1 LATAARALSRARV
14 GRFASWQVGNW
25 APATLP
31 TRQLANP
38 PTRSSLPAI
47 AFRFRTAPHRASVI
61 GAGSFGTAIAILLER
76 ADIRTTLLC
85 RTAEQAETIAA
96 ARENERYLPGV
107 ELPERLK
114 IRVLGGVEEQF
125 SRSDLI
131 FVAVPSSGLREA
143 LAELVRQG
151 ISPRAGLVSLAKGLV
166 PPDGTPPSVALE
178 AEFGPERVA
187 CVGGPAHAREMVE
200 GGAGLVCASHSPALA
215 ERVSETF
222 RAARVVCE
230 ASSDPIGV
238 ELAGSAKNAAALAA
252 GATEQQGLNA
262 AGMAAA
268 DIFTE
273 VLALAELGGA
283 RARTFV
289 GRAGVGDLVATALA
303 QTSRNRSAGELLA
316 AGVPAA
322 EIPGRLGQAVESLET
337 VPLLARAIERAGIQA
352 PIVSA
357 LARLID
363 GSLPLGDWVAL
374 VRVSQPE
381 PERRLGRI
389 ASWWRRVRAR
399 FRRAANRPAALEPGP
414 PERLPAAGRSR
425 S

>member
-1 LATAARALSRARV
+1 V
-14 GRFASWQVGNW
+14 
-25 APATLP
+25 
-31 TRQLANP
+31 
-38 PTRSSLPAI
+38 
-47 AFRFRTAPHRASVI
+47 
-61 GAGSFGTAIAILLER
+61 AILLVR
-76 ADIRTTLLC
+76 AGMRTTLLC
-85 RTAEQAETIAA
+85 RTREQAEAMNA

-114 IRVLGGVEEQF
+114 VRVLGGVEDQF
-125 SRSDLI
+125 RRSDLI
-131 FVAVPSSGLREA
+131 FVAVPSAGLSEA
-143 LAELVRQG
+143 LAEIVRQG
-151 ISPRAGLVSLAKGLV
+151 VAPRAGLVSLAKGLV
-166 PPDGTPPSVALE
+166 PPFGVPPTVALE

-215 ERVSETF
+215 HQVAETF
-222 RAARVVCE
+222 RAARVMCE
-230 ASSDPIGV
+230 ASTDPVGV

-289 GRAGVGDLVATALA
+289 GRAGTGDLVATALA
-303 QTSRNRSAGELLA
+303 PASRNRSAGELLA

-322 EIPGRLGQAVESLET
+322 EIPVRLGQAVESLET
-337 VPLLARAIERAGIQA
+337 VPLLARAIESAGIQA

-363 GSLPLGDWVAL
+363 GSLPLADWVAL

-381 PERRLGRI
+381 PEPRAGRFR
-389 ASWWRRVRAR
+389 AWWRRMRAAR
-399 FRRAANRPAALEPGP
+399 FRRPAQPPVMIEAGPAAPLPGAS
-414 PERLPAAGRSR
+414 EARNQR
-425 S
+425 